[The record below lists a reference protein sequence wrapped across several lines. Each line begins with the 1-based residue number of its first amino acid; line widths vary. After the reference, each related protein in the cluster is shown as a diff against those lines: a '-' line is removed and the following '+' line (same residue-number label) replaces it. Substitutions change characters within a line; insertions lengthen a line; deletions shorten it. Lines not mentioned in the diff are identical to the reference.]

1 MHVDGLHII
10 SGHGQHNDTSAVG
23 AGRWSATPPDV
34 EGRSGTWAYPAGV
47 HEADTRADLRAD
59 PSERE
64 VWSSEIAGLAAAA
77 GVVLAGFLAFS
88 LASAMAPHL
97 RWLWTP
103 LTTLPSFW
111 LSGRAYGRVKRHRG
125 FSSEGFG
132 KRP

>member
-1 MHVDGLHII
+1 MPEA
-10 SGHGQHNDTSAVG
+10 DTSAD
-23 AGRWSATPPDV
+23 P
-34 EGRSGTWAYPAGV
+34 
-47 HEADTRADLRAD
+47 RAD